1 MHASGHLLLPKAG
14 MFELLAQFPGVALF
28 FIISGFLVT
37 DSYVRSRS
45 VADFAYKRALRIY
58 PALVV
63 NLLVLEFLFGLTG
76 GIQTTVWAY
85 LKYLSAYLPTA
96 SNHFANMAFGG
107 SIYAKS
113 WFFLGYPSGV
123 LWTLT
128 VELSFYVVLPAVLI
142 AAQRRKLLGTM
153 FIFAL
158 MAGSFSIA
166 HMTDVAF
173 SAAHPSL
180 NELITPYFWIFGL
193 GVVARLWWAEL
204 YKYFEDRALYWVTA
218 YALLVLVTTRY
229 FGSPVYLEYK
239 MAPDVLVFLRV
250 TVMACVVLSVAF
262 TAKRCAAV
270 LRGNDFSYG
279 LYLWHMLGVSVFMA
293 LNIKG
298 QWWLWIAAYGIG
310 FLFSAASWFL
320 IEKPFL
326 RLKRSTP
333 NNRGILIATGFS

>member
-28 FIISGFLVT
+28 FVISGFLVT

-45 VADFAYKRALRIY
+45 VTDFAYKRALRIY

-76 GIQTTVWAY
+76 GVQTTVWTY
-85 LKYLSAYLPTA
+85 LKYLSVYLPTA
-96 SNHFANMAFGG
+96 SNHFASMVFGG
-107 SIYAKS
+107 SIYSKS
-113 WFFLGYPSGV
+113 WFFPGYPSGV

-128 VELSFYVVLPAVLI
+128 VELSFYVVLPLVLI
-142 AAQRRKLLGTM
+142 VAQRRRLLGTM

-158 MAGSFSIA
+158 MVGSFSIA
-166 HMTDVAF
+166 HRTDVAF

-180 NELITPYFWIFGL
+180 NELITPYFWIFGI
-193 GVVARLWWAEL
+193 GVFSRLWWAEL
-204 YKYFEDRALYWVTA
+204 SKYFEGRALYWVAA
-218 YALLVLVTTRY
+218 YAFLVLVTTRY
-229 FGSPVYLEYK
+229 FGSPVFLEYK
-239 MAPDVLVFLRV
+239 IAPDFLVLLRV
-250 TVMACVVLSVAF
+250 MVMACVVLSVAF

-279 LYLWHMLGVSVFMA
+279 LYLWHMLGVSVFLG

-310 FLFSAASWFL
+310 FLFAAASWFL

-326 RLKRSTP
+326 RLKRRVSVGH
-333 NNRGILIATGFS
+333 GIAVAT